1 MGTGA
6 RRAVVGLVVLA
17 LAAGC
22 GGSTPEH
29 APTDVA
35 VYDPSGG
42 PGGFAALLAGTL
54 ERVDGC
60 VVVRDDGTGGAVAG
74 AADSVPVFPRGV
86 HWDGDA
92 LVVGGTSY
100 RLGDHVELGGGVLAE
115 PGASA
120 SLAADVPP
128 ACAGRLLW
136 LLSGL

>member
-6 RRAVVGLVVLA
+6 RAGVVGTVMLA
-17 LAAGC
+17 LALTAGC
-22 GGSTPEH
+22 GGSTPAP

-60 VVVRDDGTGGAVAG
+60 VVVRDDGTGGAVA
-74 AADSVPVFPRGV
+74 DSVPVFPRGV

-92 LVVGGTSY
+92 LVVGGTTY
-100 RLGDHVELGGGVLAE
+100 RLGEHVEFGGGVLAE
-115 PGASA
+115 AGESA
-120 SLAADVPP
+120 SLAADVPA

-136 LLSGL
+136 LVSGL

>member
-6 RRAVVGLVVLA
+6 RTAVIVMTVHAVT
-17 LAAGC
+17 AGC
-22 GGSTPEH
+22 GWIGRSSPAP

-60 VVVRDDGTGGAVAG
+60 VVVRDDSTGGR
-74 AADSVPVFPRGV
+74 AADSVPVLPRGV

-92 LVVGGTSY
+92 LVVMGTTY
-100 RLGDHVELGGGVLAE
+100 RLGEHVEFGGGVLAE
-115 PGASA
+115 VGAPA
-120 SLAADVPP
+120 PLAADVPA

-136 LLSGL
+136 LVSAQ